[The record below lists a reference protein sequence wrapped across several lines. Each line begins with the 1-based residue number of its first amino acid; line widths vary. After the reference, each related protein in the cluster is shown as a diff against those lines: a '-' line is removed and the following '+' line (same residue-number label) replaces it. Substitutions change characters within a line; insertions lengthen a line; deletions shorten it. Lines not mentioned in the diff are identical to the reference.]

1 MSSNDIFFDF
11 FTVKYIES
19 NFECPFNFRQTTK
32 PLKAFVVHIV
42 QVKSACNSLAG
53 LFIYRQYISLSRSQH
68 FPKPGIKGQWSAF
81 VKPSMYH
88 GH

>member
-32 PLKAFVVHIV
+32 PLKAFVIHIV
-42 QVKSACNSLAG
+42 
-53 LFIYRQYISLSRSQH
+53 
-68 FPKPGIKGQWSAF
+68 
-81 VKPSMYH
+81 
-88 GH
+88 